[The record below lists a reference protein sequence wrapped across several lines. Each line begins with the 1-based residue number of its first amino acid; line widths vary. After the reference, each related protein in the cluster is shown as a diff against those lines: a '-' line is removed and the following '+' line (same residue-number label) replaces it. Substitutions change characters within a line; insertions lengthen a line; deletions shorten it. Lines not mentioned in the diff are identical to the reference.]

1 MQKPPNTVAANL
13 KMRFQEFYYP
23 ESKFGGFTDIDGTI
37 AFFMRVNALIHPDAL
52 ILDVGCGRGEYADDP
67 ISLRRDLRILKGK
80 ARQVIGID
88 VDSSASANPFLNEFR
103 LIEAEEWPID
113 DSSVD
118 LVICDNVIEHLVNA
132 KSFFGEASRVLKPG
146 GVFCART
153 PNRWSYISIA
163 SSLIPNRYHS
173 RITKRVQTD
182 RKEEDV
188 FPTFYRCNT
197 KRSLKQSLS
206 HNGFEDLAV
215 YTFESEPQY
224 LSFSFIAYTLGYL
237 HQLFSP
243 SFFKPVIFAFAR
255 KR

>member
-1 MQKPPNTVAANL
+1 MNL
-13 KMRFQEFYYP
+13 QTFFYP

-37 AFFMRVNALIHPDAL
+37 AFFMRVNALVNSGASV
-52 ILDVGCGRGEYADDP
+52 LDVGCGRGEYADDP
-67 ISLRRDLRILKGK
+67 IDLRRNLRILKGK
-80 ARQVIGID
+80 ASQVVGID
-88 VDSSASANPFLNEFR
+88 VDSAASANPFLTEFR
-103 LIEAEEWPID
+103 LIEAEHWPIN
-113 DSSVD
+113 DSSID
-118 LVICDNVIEHLVNA
+118 LVICDNVIEHLDNV
-132 KSFFGEASRVLKPG
+132 KPFFREACRVLKPG

-153 PNRWSYISIA
+153 PNRWSYISLA
-163 SSLIPNRYHS
+163 ASLIPNRYHS
-173 RITKRVQTD
+173 RITKRVQTN

-197 KRSLKQSLS
+197 KRSLRQMLS
-206 HNGFEDLAV
+206 FNGFEELTV

-224 LSFSFIAYTLGYL
+224 LSFSFIAYSLGYL